1 MGGEGGAVLDGWIG
15 TEVEELS
22 GESAVEI
29 IKNWMSLSLQRSE
42 GISDIHAKTGIQR
55 KRLVKLFSSHCQETP
70 LPEEISRISAAT
82 GYPAHDLVVRAAE
95 YLSPAVLDINA
106 PEGSVA
112 PPRASRNAL
121 KLWLRSARRD
131 NPRGRLTQ
139 MELAE
144 RIGRSHMSVAAWE
157 NVAISRIPK
166 YKDICAIAEACG
178 VEPPGPDFDVRQ
190 GRAIEA
196 EVIASMGTPTD
207 LYEEILFNGRL
218 LSRRAHVPSHA
229 ERNALVFRARYGGQ
243 GDAESTLQA
252 IGEIHGIT
260 RERIRQIVDK
270 QLSFLPTTAVLT
282 AQFDALVDSCQGLGG
297 AAVPEA
303 EERLRSLLGGTLS
316 LQGAIDYGREVL
328 GRSLPVQII
337 RVKKGEPVV
346 LAGQLPDWFMDGISQ
361 SKAAIRHCGA
371 AQVNLVWALTMRQHG
386 DWIAPEEFRSIIAHA
401 PGFEWIDEDQ
411 AWYWFGIDGSANRVV
426 NRAIDILS
434 NAKGALDIEVI
445 YSGVTRHSRIA
456 SSDVAEDAGIWPPME
471 VVQWVLAKT
480 PALICQQGDDFRL
493 ASPDAAQEGKKG
505 VAHSIVEELKL
516 RGGLASRS
524 ELHEVLV
531 TGLGINTVSF
541 SVALAY
547 SPLLRQVDR
556 GIFAIRGWP
565 INAARL
571 SEAQSRVGTSSGPL
585 VNYREISVSS
595 SGDVSWVNTVSKS
608 SLTNLYAGVPSK
620 AFLHLDAGEYDAEG
634 AILTLT
640 ENRMIG
646 LIKHV
651 VSQGGDA
658 GTAYRVTANS
668 RTRKALVEI
677 IGSAGDELEDGD

>member
-1 MGGEGGAVLDGWIG
+1 
-15 TEVEELS
+15 
-22 GESAVEI
+22 
-29 IKNWMSLSLQRSE
+29 
-42 GISDIHAKTGIQR
+42 
-55 KRLVKLFSSHCQETP
+55 
-70 LPEEISRISAAT
+70 
-82 GYPAHDLVVRAAE
+82 
-95 YLSPAVLDINA
+95 
-106 PEGSVA
+106 
-112 PPRASRNAL
+112 
-121 KLWLRSARRD
+121 
-131 NPRGRLTQ
+131 
-139 MELAE
+139 
-144 RIGRSHMSVAAWE
+144 MSVAAWE
-157 NVAISRIPK
+157 NAAISRIPK

-178 VEPPGPDFDVRQ
+178 VEPPGPNFDVRQ
-190 GRAIEA
+190 GQAIEA
-196 EVIASMGTPTD
+196 EVIASMDPPTD

-218 LSRRAHVPSHA
+218 LSRRAHAPSHA

-243 GDAESTLQA
+243 GDAESTLRA

-282 AQFDALVDSCQGLGG
+282 AQFDALADACQGLAV

-303 EERLRSLLGGTLS
+303 EEQLRSLLGGTLS

-337 RVKKGEPVV
+337 RIKKGEPVV
-346 LAGQLPDWFMDGISQ
+346 LAGQLPGWFMDGVSQ

-411 AWYWFGIDGSANRVV
+411 AWYWFGVDGSANRVV

-493 ASPDAAQEGKKG
+493 ASSPDAALEGKKG
-505 VAHSIVEELKL
+505 VAQSIVGELKL

-531 TGLGINTVSF
+531 TGLGINAVSF

-571 SEAQSRVGTSSGPL
+571 TEAQSRVGTSSGAL

-595 SGDVSWVNTVSKS
+595 SGDVSWVNTISKS

-620 AFLHLDAGEYDAEG
+620 ASLHLDPGEYDADG
-634 AILTLT
+634 TTLTLT

-651 VSQGGDA
+651 LSQGGDA
-658 GTAYRVTANS
+658 GTAYRVTANG
-668 RTRKALVEI
+668 RTRRALVEI
-677 IGSAGDELEDGD
+677 IGSTGDELEDCD

>member
-218 LSRRAHVPSHA
+218 LSRRAHVPSRA

-282 AQFDALVDSCQGLGG
+282 AQV
-297 AAVPEA
+297 
-303 EERLRSLLGGTLS
+303 R
-316 LQGAIDYGREVL
+316 
-328 GRSLPVQII
+328 
-337 RVKKGEPVV
+337 
-346 LAGQLPDWFMDGISQ
+346 
-361 SKAAIRHCGA
+361 
-371 AQVNLVWALTMRQHG
+371 LTMDVKCLG
-386 DWIAPEEFRSIIAHA
+386 DLFQYRS
-401 PGFEWIDEDQ
+401 
-411 AWYWFGIDGSANRVV
+411 
-426 NRAIDILS
+426 
-434 NAKGALDIEVI
+434 
-445 YSGVTRHSRIA
+445 
-456 SSDVAEDAGIWPPME
+456 
-471 VVQWVLAKT
+471 
-480 PALICQQGDDFRL
+480 
-493 ASPDAAQEGKKG
+493 
-505 VAHSIVEELKL
+505 
-516 RGGLASRS
+516 
-524 ELHEVLV
+524 
-531 TGLGINTVSF
+531 
-541 SVALAY
+541 SV
-547 SPLLRQVDR
+547 
-556 GIFAIRGWP
+556 
-565 INAARL
+565 
-571 SEAQSRVGTSSGPL
+571 
-585 VNYREISVSS
+585 
-595 SGDVSWVNTVSKS
+595 
-608 SLTNLYAGVPSK
+608 
-620 AFLHLDAGEYDAEG
+620 
-634 AILTLT
+634 
-640 ENRMIG
+640 
-646 LIKHV
+646 
-651 VSQGGDA
+651 
-658 GTAYRVTANS
+658 
-668 RTRKALVEI
+668 
-677 IGSAGDELEDGD
+677 

>member
-1 MGGEGGAVLDGWIG
+1 MLDGWIG
-15 TEVEELS
+15 TEVGELS
-22 GESAVEI
+22 DESAVEI

-42 GISDIHAKTGIQR
+42 GISDIHAKTGIPR
-55 KRLVKLFSSHCQETP
+55 KRLVKLFSSHCQDTP
-70 LPEEISRISAAT
+70 LPEEISKISAAT
-82 GYPAHDLVVRAAE
+82 GYPDHDLVVQAADH
-95 YLSPAVLDINA
+95 LSTAALDINA
-106 PEGSVA
+106 LEKSVVL
-112 PPRASRNAL
+112 PRASRNAL

-131 NPRGRLTQ
+131 NPVGRLTQ

-157 NVAISRIPK
+157 NAAISRIPK

-190 GRAIEA
+190 GRAIQA
-196 EVIASMGTPTD
+196 EIIASMSPPTD

-218 LSRRAHVPSHA
+218 LSRRAHAPSHA

-243 GDAESTLQA
+243 GDAESTLRA
-252 IGEIHGIT
+252 IGDIHGIT

-282 AQFDALVDSCQGLGG
+282 VQFDALVDACQDLRGV
-297 AAVPEA
+297 AVPEA
-303 EERLRSLLGGTLS
+303 EERLRSHLGGTLS

-337 RVKKGEPVV
+337 RIKNGEPVV
-346 LAGQLPDWFMDGISQ
+346 LAGQLPAWFMDGITQ

-371 AQVNLVWALTMRQHG
+371 AQVNLAWALTMRQHG
-386 DWIAPEEFRSIIAHA
+386 DWIAPEDFRSIIAHA

-411 AWYWFGIDGSANRVV
+411 AWYWFGVDGSANRVV

-445 YSGVTRHSRIA
+445 YSGVTRNSRIA
-456 SSDVAEDAGIWPPME
+456 SSGVAEDAGIWPPME

-480 PALICQQGDDFRL
+480 PTLVCQQGDDFRL
-493 ASPDAAQEGKKG
+493 ASPDAAQKGRAG
-505 VAHSIVEELKL
+505 VAQSIVEELKL

-524 ELHEVLV
+524 ELHEALV

-556 GIFAIRGWP
+556 SIFAIRGWP

-571 SEAQSRVGTSSGPL
+571 TEAQSRVGTSSGPL

-595 SGDVSWVNTVSKS
+595 SGDVSWVSTVSKS
-608 SLTNLYAGVPSK
+608 SLTNLYAGVPSRV
-620 AFLHLDAGEYDAEG
+620 FLHLDAGEYDVDG
-634 AILTLT
+634 TTLTLT

-651 VSQGGDA
+651 VSQGGVA
-658 GTAYRVTANS
+658 GTTYRVTANG

-677 IGSAGDELEDGD
+677 IESTGDELEDGD